1 MRWFFRLFVLLL
13 LLVPAG
19 LIAVAVLCLEPSPLV
34 EDKVRLSVANI
45 DRAKLLLRE
54 HDPRKLRTDEV
65 KTVSMNEE
73 ELNLVANH
81 LMNRLGTGAAA
92 LEMKDAWL
100 GFVATLDVS
109 KLVPGRYLNVETVLT
124 TEEGRPQLQQ
134 LRIGAVSFPPAL
146 IEAVAA
152 FGLEHLYR
160 ASSVS
165 DAEEVFRAVEIKPKR
180 MDITY
185 RWKEAI
191 ADAVRDRIVSPED
204 RLKLAAY
211 NAFLVSEIVRQ
222 GPSLSFVSL
231 TEATFRY
238 AGERSADGD
247 QVAENRAAII
257 VIAAYVDGRSLAA
270 LAPEAVDWVKPKRVK
285 LRIHGRRDFVQ
296 HFTTSAAL
304 AVTGGGAVSDAIGLF
319 KEIDDADGGSGFS
332 FKDLTADKSGTRF
345 GEVAIASSASAGR
358 LQQSI
363 AEGID
368 DSALIPDVSGLEE
381 HLSDAEFE
389 SRYGGIGGAKY
400 DSVVRDINRRIDA
413 SLLYR

>member
-191 ADAVRDRIVSPED
+191 ADAVRDS
-204 RLKLAAY
+204 
-211 NAFLVSEIVRQ
+211 
-222 GPSLSFVSL
+222 
-231 TEATFRY
+231 
-238 AGERSADGD
+238 
-247 QVAENRAAII
+247 
-257 VIAAYVDGRSLAA
+257 
-270 LAPEAVDWVKPKRVK
+270 
-285 LRIHGRRDFVQ
+285 
-296 HFTTSAAL
+296 
-304 AVTGGGAVSDAIGLF
+304 
-319 KEIDDADGGSGFS
+319 
-332 FKDLTADKSGTRF
+332 
-345 GEVAIASSASAGR
+345 
-358 LQQSI
+358 
-363 AEGID
+363 
-368 DSALIPDVSGLEE
+368 
-381 HLSDAEFE
+381 
-389 SRYGGIGGAKY
+389 
-400 DSVVRDINRRIDA
+400 
-413 SLLYR
+413 

>member
-1 MRWFFRLFVLLL
+1 M
-13 LLVPAG
+13 
-19 LIAVAVLCLEPSPLV
+19 
-34 EDKVRLSVANI
+34 
-45 DRAKLLLRE
+45 
-54 HDPRKLRTDEV
+54 
-65 KTVSMNEE
+65 
-73 ELNLVANH
+73 
-81 LMNRLGTGAAA
+81 
-92 LEMKDAWL
+92 
-100 GFVATLDVS
+100 
-109 KLVPGRYLNVETVLT
+109 
-124 TEEGRPQLQQ
+124 
-134 LRIGAVSFPPAL
+134 
-146 IEAVAA
+146 
-152 FGLEHLYR
+152 EHLYR